1 MSGWLVVNQDIEL
14 TDRTRQQVNSR
25 GLACETAHN
34 WQTAEQRLLGNR
46 YDVIVVDQSVETGDS
61 RDVYQHIAESTG
73 RSSGRFVVTGD
84 ETTGACIASET
95 GVLRCEA
102 KILADIDQL
111 IRQVATT

>member
-1 MSGWLVVNQDIEL
+1 MSGWLVVNQSIEL

-46 YDVIVVDQSVETGDS
+46 YDVIVVDQAVETGDS
-61 RDVYQHIAESTG
+61 RDLYQHLADSSERLAG
-73 RSSGRFVVTGD
+73 RVIVTGD
-84 ETTGACIASET
+84 EPVHAGGEDL

-102 KILADIDQL
+102 RMLADIDDL
-111 IRQVATT
+111 IRQVGH